1 MKCFKEWLINNKIY
15 LDTFCTFLLGVMS
28 LLVSVNSCKLT
39 KRQIENDEYLNMPL
53 IQVKSEQFTWED
65 KNDSEKITI
74 ENVGKYAYGYE
85 TNKKI
90 FLKCSLHPLNGKP
103 SKVVYLP
110 IANIL
115 DTSFSSHE
123 YVGNIATYMTIKNN
137 TYYDDL
143 IRESIEVEKSFLEIN
158 LIKFIIVKYYDF
170 KDKTHEDIFIVPTGS
185 TGSKVPLNDEI
196 EKLFRLTNYK
206 RINELSIDK
215 IIELINSQGEEIKN

>member
-1 MKCFKEWLINNKIY
+1 MKCLKKWLNSNRIY
-15 LDTFCTFLLGVMS
+15 LETICTILLGTMS
-28 LLVSVNSCKLT
+28 LLVSVNSCRLT

-90 FLKCSLHPLNGKP
+90 FLKCSFHPLNGK
-103 SKVVYLP
+103 SGKVVYLP

-115 DTSFSSHE
+115 DTSFSPHE
-123 YVGNIATYMTIKNN
+123 YVGDIATYMTIKNN
-137 TYYDDL
+137 KYYHDL
-143 IRESIEVEKSFLEIN
+143 IRASIEVKKSFLDIN
-158 LIKFIIVKYYDF
+158 LIKYIIVKYYDF
-170 KDKTHEDIFIVPTGS
+170 KDNLHEDIFIVPTGS
-185 TGSKVPLNDEI
+185 TGSKVPFNDEI

-206 RINELSIDK
+206 RIDELSIDK
-215 IIELINSQGEEIKN
+215 IIELINSQGEDIKN